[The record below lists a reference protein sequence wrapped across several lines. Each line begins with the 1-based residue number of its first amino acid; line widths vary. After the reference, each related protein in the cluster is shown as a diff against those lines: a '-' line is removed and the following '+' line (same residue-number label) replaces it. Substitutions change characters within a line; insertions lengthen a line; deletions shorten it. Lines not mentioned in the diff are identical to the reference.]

1 VDIWT
6 CRAEESVPFSPEE
19 IEHKEFVVA
28 FRGFDRKEVR
38 AFLRAVATD
47 VRAAAGGA
55 GSGSAGLESFG
66 AKLDTVVQSA
76 ADSARSLQEKVER
89 DAALIRRQAE
99 VEAAEVRAG
108 ADDAARQIR
117 AGAGRQAAE
126 VRAGAE
132 DVARQ
137 IRADAERQAADARA
151 VVERFAAGRLEEV
164 SQKLQELRSF
174 QDGMRKRLSFVEA
187 ALELATQDFAPETLE
202 PLRFTGENAELPV
215 SAQRY
220 LGRTT
225 SERG

>member
-28 FRGFDRKEVR
+28 FRGYSREEVR

-55 GSGSAGLESFG
+55 GSGSAGPESFG

-76 ADSARSLQEKVER
+76 ADSAHSLQKKAER

-99 VEAAEVRAG
+99 VEAAKVRAG
-108 ADDAARQIR
+108 AEHVARQIR
-117 AGAGRQAAE
+117 E
-126 VRAGAE
+126 DE

-137 IRADAERQAADARA
+137 IREDAERQAADARA
-151 VVERFAAGRLEEV
+151 IVERFAAGRLEEV

-174 QDGMRKRLSFVEA
+174 QDRMRKRLSFVEA
-187 ALELATQDFAPETLE
+187 ALELAAQDFEPEALE
-202 PLRFTGENAELPV
+202 PPRFTGESAELPL

-220 LGRTT
+220 LRRPT